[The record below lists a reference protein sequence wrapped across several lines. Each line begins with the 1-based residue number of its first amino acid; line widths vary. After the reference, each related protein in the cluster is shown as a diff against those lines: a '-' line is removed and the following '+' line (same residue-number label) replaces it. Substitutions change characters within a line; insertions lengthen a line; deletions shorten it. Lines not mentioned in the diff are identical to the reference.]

1 MSSLS
6 IPEPSVEKSSSSES
20 DIIYSWSGVTKYL
33 VNETTEMVYLGVKGF
48 ASSLYYLSYTVD
60 TGVDIPAKYIKLAD
74 GTQNNF
80 VLDSDN

>member
-1 MSSLS
+1 MS
-6 IPEPSVEKSSSSES
+6 IPEPSVEKSSSNGS

-33 VNETTEMVYLGVKGF
+33 VNDTTEMVYLGVKGF